1 MVNIILATYNG
12 EKYIEQQL
20 LSLMAQTYTKW
31 KCIIHDDGSKD
42 KTVKIIKKYQKL
54 DSRFVL
60 IEDKISNKNAGKNF
74 LHTLKFA
81 KADYFCFCDQDDIWL
96 DNKLQK
102 LVNAI
107 EKKDNSIPQVVFCN
121 AYCWNCSDD
130 SISGNA
136 TLAFP
141 TDVESLLFLNCGIQ
155 GASAIFNKK
164 MKDSILVPLEHC
176 SMHDWYLTMV
186 GCTFGQVDYIHEN
199 LMLYRQHSAQVTGLT
214 DSSMVVKYQ
223 QALKRKNPI
232 VKKNCLD
239 SLKSFYSVWESSLNE
254 LDKKNILQFI
264 QLENENFF
272 SRLIVLLKGNWRI
285 YNSKFKLIVKLFLRP
300 FIGE

>member
-74 LHTLKFA
+74 LHTLKFG

-121 AYCWNCSDD
+121 AHCFISSEIPCITFTNSFGCSFTAQCLQPFKITTLPFGKT
-130 SISGNA
+130 SSKPSKSLIGTSGSFSPF
-136 TLAFP
+136 TK
-141 TDVESLLFLNCGIQ
+141 TTGIV
-155 GASAIFNKK
+155 N
-164 MKDSILVPLEHC
+164 
-176 SMHDWYLTMV
+176 
-186 GCTFGQVDYIHEN
+186 
-199 LMLYRQHSAQVTGLT
+199 
-214 DSSMVVKYQ
+214 
-223 QALKRKNPI
+223 
-232 VKKNCLD
+232 
-239 SLKSFYSVWESSLNE
+239 
-254 LDKKNILQFI
+254 
-264 QLENENFF
+264 
-272 SRLIVLLKGNWRI
+272 
-285 YNSKFKLIVKLFLRP
+285 
-300 FIGE
+300 